1 MGRPKKEGQYL
12 NVRINRD
19 VYERLDEICE
29 EAGHTKTY
37 VVEKA
42 LTGYFADYDKNQ
54 SALRRIRDGSAKLVD
69 TDK

>member
-19 VYERLDEICE
+19 IYDRISEICE
-29 EAGHTKTY
+29 EAGHTKAY

-42 LTGYFADYDKNQ
+42 LTGFIEDYEENKEVLQ
-54 SALRRIRDGSAKLVD
+54 RIRNGSAKLVD
-69 TDK
+69 AGQ

>member
-19 VYERLDEICE
+19 IYDRISEICE
-29 EAGHTKTY
+29 EAGHTKAY

-42 LTGYFADYDKNQ
+42 LTSFIEDYEENKEVLQ
-54 SALRRIRDGSAKLVD
+54 RIKDGSVKLVD
-69 TDK
+69 AE

>member
-19 VYERLDEICE
+19 VYDRISEICE
-29 EAGHTKTY
+29 EAGHTKAY

-42 LTGYFADYDKNQ
+42 LTGFIEDYEENKEVLQRIKN
-54 SALRRIRDGSAKLVD
+54 GSAKLVD
-69 TDK
+69 AGQ

>member
-12 NVRINRD
+12 NVRIDRD
-19 VYERLDEICE
+19 IYDRITESCE

-42 LTGYFADYDKNQ
+42 LAGFIRNYKENEEM
-54 SALRRIRDGSAKLVD
+54 LRRIKNGSAKL
-69 TDK
+69 

>member
-19 VYERLDEICE
+19 VYDRISEICE
-29 EAGHTKTY
+29 EAGHTKAY

-42 LTGYFADYDKNQ
+42 LTGFIEDYEEDKE
-54 SALRRIRDGSAKLVD
+54 ALQRIRDGSAKLVD
-69 TDK
+69 AEQ